1 MIDILGQSSD
11 FSHEDAVRLRRV
23 EQKIDLILA
32 KLGIDYTETWNLS
45 TEARARADQ
54 GDKIGAIKLHR
65 EATGV
70 GLAEAK
76 YDVEAYLS
84 RRSLACH

>member
-1 MIDILGQSSD
+1 MIDILGHTSG
-11 FSHEDAVRLRRV
+11 FSHEDSVRLRRL
-23 EQKIDLILA
+23 EQKLDLILE
-32 KLGIDYTETWNLS
+32 KLGIAYTETWNLS
-45 TEARARADQ
+45 AEARTRADE
-54 GDKIGAIKLHR
+54 GDKIGAIKAHR

-84 RRSLACH
+84 RRK